1 MAEKIKVENVVAST
15 DIKKII
21 SLDKLLTVLEASEY
35 EPEQFP
41 GLVYRLD
48 EPRVATLIFR
58 SGKIICVG
66 ARSTAD
72 AKVALR
78 KTVKNIKRIGI
89 RVNENNIKVKIEN
102 IVVAIDLG
110 KDLNL
115 DQLAFRL
122 EDSEYEPEQFPG
134 LVYRIY
140 DPKVAFLLFSS
151 GRVVCAG
158 AKSLD
163 AVKLAVKKL
172 EAIKTFTA
180 FSYNMTKEVV
190 ASHHFHCRGV
200 ARNRTPVLLPPAE
213 ARPVIVNVYTDG
225 KTDVLCQYSIGVE
238 CQAELTTAKGKCP
251 IS

>member
-172 EAIKTFTA
+172 EAKLKTL
-180 FSYNMTKEVV
+180 
-190 ASHHFHCRGV
+190 GV
-200 ARNRTPVLLPPAE
+200 
-213 ARPVIVNVYTDG
+213 
-225 KTDVLCQYSIGVE
+225 
-238 CQAELTTAKGKCP
+238 
-251 IS
+251 

>member
-102 IVVAIDLG
+102 IVVAVNLE

-115 DQLAFRL
+115 DQLAFQL

-134 LVYRIY
+134 LVYRIPE
-140 DPKVAFLLFSS
+140 PKVAFLLFSS
-151 GRVVCAG
+151 GRIVCAG

-163 AVKLAVKKL
+163 AVNIAVKKL
-172 EAIKTFTA
+172 EAKL
-180 FSYNMTKEVV
+180 K
-190 ASHHFHCRGV
+190 
-200 ARNRTPVLLPPAE
+200 
-213 ARPVIVNVYTDG
+213 
-225 KTDVLCQYSIGVE
+225 SIG
-238 CQAELTTAKGKCP
+238 
-251 IS
+251 S

>member
-1 MAEKIKVENVVAST
+1 VFKKGKTAGFLGGLMAEKIKIENVVAST

-21 SLDKLLTVLEASEY
+21 SLDKLLNVLEASEY

-66 ARSTAD
+66 ARSTAA
-72 AKVALR
+72 AKIALK
-78 KTVKNIKRIGI
+78 KTVTNIKKIGI
-89 RVNENNIKVKIEN
+89 RFNVDTLKVKIEN
-102 IVVAIDLG
+102 IVVAVNLG
-110 KDLNL
+110 KELNL
-115 DQLAFRL
+115 DQLAFKL
-122 EDSEYEPEQFPG
+122 ENSEYEPEQFPG

-163 AVKLAVKKL
+163 AVRKAVKKL
-172 EAIKTFTA
+172 EATLKA
-180 FSYNMTKEVV
+180 VKS
-190 ASHHFHCRGV
+190 
-200 ARNRTPVLLPPAE
+200 
-213 ARPVIVNVYTDG
+213 
-225 KTDVLCQYSIGVE
+225 
-238 CQAELTTAKGKCP
+238 
-251 IS
+251 

>member
-72 AKVALR
+72 AKIALR

-172 EAIKTFTA
+172 EAKLKTL
-180 FSYNMTKEVV
+180 
-190 ASHHFHCRGV
+190 GV
-200 ARNRTPVLLPPAE
+200 
-213 ARPVIVNVYTDG
+213 
-225 KTDVLCQYSIGVE
+225 
-238 CQAELTTAKGKCP
+238 
-251 IS
+251 

>member
-1 MAEKIKVENVVAST
+1 MVQKIKVENVVAST

-21 SLDKLLTVLEASEY
+21 SLDKLLTILEASEY

-66 ARSTAD
+66 ARSVQS
-72 AKVALR
+72 AKDALR
-78 KTVKNIKRIGI
+78 ITVGKIKKVGLRI
-89 RVNENNIKVKIEN
+89 NENDIRVKIEN
-102 IVVAIDLG
+102 IVVSVVLG
-110 KDLNL
+110 RELNL
-115 DQLAFRL
+115 DQLAFQL

-163 AVKLAVKKL
+163 SVRDAVAKLEKKL
-172 EAIKTFTA
+172 K
-180 FSYNMTKEVV
+180 SL
-190 ASHHFHCRGV
+190 GV
-200 ARNRTPVLLPPAE
+200 
-213 ARPVIVNVYTDG
+213 
-225 KTDVLCQYSIGVE
+225 
-238 CQAELTTAKGKCP
+238 
-251 IS
+251 

>member
-1 MAEKIKVENVVAST
+1 MTSYLVCAVCFSVVIMAEKIKIENVVAST

-48 EPRVATLIFR
+48 EPRVATLVFR

-66 ARSTAD
+66 ARSTSD
-72 AKVALR
+72 AKRALI
-78 KTVKNIKRIGI
+78 KTVRNIKKIGI

-102 IVVAIDLG
+102 IVVSVNLG
-110 KDLNL
+110 KELNL

-163 AVKLAVKKL
+163 AVKKAVKRLESKL
-172 EAIKTFTA
+172 R
-180 FSYNMTKEVV
+180 S
-190 ASHHFHCRGV
+190 
-200 ARNRTPVLLPPAE
+200 L
-213 ARPVIVNVYTDG
+213 NV
-225 KTDVLCQYSIGVE
+225 
-238 CQAELTTAKGKCP
+238 
-251 IS
+251 

>member
-1 MAEKIKVENVVAST
+1 MAKKIKIENVVAST

-21 SLDKLLTVLEASEY
+21 SLDKLLGILEASEY

-48 EPRVATLIFR
+48 EPKVATLIFR

-66 ARSTAD
+66 ARSTNA
-72 AKVALR
+72 ARIALR
-78 KTVKNIKRIGI
+78 KVVNKIKKIGI
-89 RVNENNIKVKIEN
+89 RVNENSIKVKIEN
-102 IVVAIDLG
+102 IVVAVDLG

-115 DQLAFRL
+115 DQLAFQL
-122 EDSEYEPEQFPG
+122 EASEYEPEQFPG

-163 AVKLAVKKL
+163 NVKKAVKKL
-172 EAIKTFTA
+172 EQKLKSLKT
-180 FSYNMTKEVV
+180 
-190 ASHHFHCRGV
+190 
-200 ARNRTPVLLPPAE
+200 
-213 ARPVIVNVYTDG
+213 
-225 KTDVLCQYSIGVE
+225 
-238 CQAELTTAKGKCP
+238 
-251 IS
+251 